1 MPSVDRLISEER
13 IKQLQ
18 DDYPRTLIVELIRE
32 QLERERVLLAS
43 GQGGATTDEIIE
55 AVRGNLINLVES
67 RLRPVINAT
76 GVLLHT
82 NLGRALLSETAITA
96 MNRVSGNYCNLE
108 LDLVSNTRSSRH
120 IHCEEL
126 LCHLCGAEA
135 AVVVNNNAAAVL
147 LALTAL
153 ARRKEVIVSRGQS
166 VEIGGGFRIPEVMRQ
181 SGAKLVEVGTTNCTY
196 IEDFKEA
203 VSERTAALMRI
214 HSSNFRVTGFTQ
226 AVTLEE
232 LIELANRC
240 ELPVFDD
247 LGSGCLP
254 DTTAFGLASEPLVSQ
269 SITLGA
275 GLAFFSG
282 DKLLGGPQAGI
293 IVGRKLLM
301 DRIKRHPLYRAVR
314 IDKVRLAGLIA
325 TLTHYVKDEAITR
338 IPIWRMIATPVTELE
353 KRATTWAEAAGSL
366 AQVIDGESTVGG
378 GSLPGSTL
386 PTRLLAIGERGRKKD
401 KDLAGNLAGRLRSED
416 PPIVGR
422 ISGNFLLLDP
432 RSVLPEE
439 DKIIVKSLRDLTANM
454 KLT

>member
-1 MPSVDRLISEER
+1 
-13 IKQLQ
+13 
-18 DDYPRTLIVELIRE
+18 
-32 QLERERVLLAS
+32 
-43 GQGGATTDEIIE
+43 
-55 AVRGNLINLVES
+55 
-67 RLRPVINAT
+67 
-76 GVLLHT
+76 
-82 NLGRALLSETAITA
+82 
-96 MNRVSGNYCNLE
+96 
-108 LDLVSNTRSSRH
+108 
-120 IHCEEL
+120 
-126 LCHLCGAEA
+126 
-135 AVVVNNNAAAVL
+135 
-147 LALTAL
+147 
-153 ARRKEVIVSRGQS
+153 
-166 VEIGGGFRIPEVMRQ
+166 
-181 SGAKLVEVGTTNCTY
+181 VGTTNCTY